1 MNTMSWRCCGQ
12 HASMP
17 AWIIVINTLRG
28 KETMSAQRSRPLT
41 TNAEGVAV
49 PPLPANE
56 SQRLA
61 ALRQYDLLDTPPEQ
75 AFDRITRLTAGV
87 LGMPISLV
95 RLLDETRQW
104 FKSRHGFEASWTRR
118 DIAFC
123 GYTILDTETL
133 VVLDASADDR
143 FAANPLVTGDP
154 HVRFYA
160 GAPLITRDGHVLGT
174 LCVLDRT
181 PHQEF
186 TREQRDLLGDLAD
199 LVMIEI
205 EARSTT
211 LTLRREV
218 RKHQETERRLHRSLA
233 EKEALLR
240 EVHHR
245 VKNNLQA
252 IWGMLQAEACRLR
265 HNPEARERMS
275 LVAERLAVLGSIHE
289 QLYTADN
296 IAEVAIGEHLDRL
309 CEMVQSLYPDR
320 PLGLVVEAEP
330 LLCDIDTALPL
341 GLITHELVSNSVRH
355 GFPDG
360 RAGTVRIDLRHR
372 ADLGRALLT
381 VHDDGVGPATAP
393 MASGLGSILLNAL
406 AGQIGATI
414 EVSGPPGYSTTISIP
429 DSQFHVADRA

>member
-1 MNTMSWRCCGQ
+1 
-12 HASMP
+12 
-17 AWIIVINTLRG
+17 
-28 KETMSAQRSRPLT
+28 
-41 TNAEGVAV
+41 
-49 PPLPANE
+49 
-56 SQRLA
+56 
-61 ALRQYDLLDTPPEQ
+61 
-75 AFDRITRLTAGV
+75 
-87 LGMPISLV
+87 MPISLV
-95 RLLDETRQW
+95 TLLDETRQW
-104 FKSRHGFEASWTRR
+104 FKSCHGFEASWTRR

-186 TREQRDLLGDLAD
+186 TREQRNLLGDLAD

-211 LTLRREV
+211 LALRREV

-233 EKEALLR
+233 EKETLLR

-309 CEMVQSLYPDR
+309 CEMVQSLSR
-320 PLGLVVEAEP
+320 PPPGA
-330 LLCDIDTALPL
+330 C
-341 GLITHELVSNSVRH
+341 GR
-355 GFPDG
+355 G
-360 RAGTVRIDLRHR
+360 RAASLRH
-372 ADLGRALLT
+372 
-381 VHDDGVGPATAP
+381 
-393 MASGLGSILLNAL
+393 
-406 AGQIGATI
+406 
-414 EVSGPPGYSTTISIP
+414 
-429 DSQFHVADRA
+429 

>member
-1 MNTMSWRCCGQ
+1 LTE
-12 HASMP
+12 
-17 AWIIVINTLRG
+17 
-28 KETMSAQRSRPLT
+28 KET
-41 TNAEGVAV
+41 
-49 PPLPANE
+49 
-56 SQRLA
+56 
-61 ALRQYDLLDTPPEQ
+61 
-75 AFDRITRLTAGV
+75 
-87 LGMPISLV
+87 
-95 RLLDETRQW
+95 
-104 FKSRHGFEASWTRR
+104 
-118 DIAFC
+118 
-123 GYTILDTETL
+123 
-133 VVLDASADDR
+133 
-143 FAANPLVTGDP
+143 
-154 HVRFYA
+154 
-160 GAPLITRDGHVLGT
+160 
-174 LCVLDRT
+174 
-181 PHQEF
+181 
-186 TREQRDLLGDLAD
+186 
-199 LVMIEI
+199 
-205 EARSTT
+205 
-211 LTLRREV
+211 
-218 RKHQETERRLHRSLA
+218 
-233 EKEALLR
+233 LLR

-265 HNPEARERMS
+265 HNPEAHERMS

-296 IAEVAIGEHLDRL
+296 IAEVAIGDHLSRL
-309 CEMVQSLYPDR
+309 CEMVRSLDPDR

>member
-1 MNTMSWRCCGQ
+1 MD
-12 HASMP
+12 
-17 AWIIVINTLRG
+17 
-28 KETMSAQRSRPLT
+28 AQRSRPLT

-49 PPLPANE
+49 PPLPVNE
-56 SQRLA
+56 LQRLA
-61 ALRQYDLLDTPPEQ
+61 ALRRYDLLDTPPEQ

-95 RLLDETRQW
+95 TLLDETRQW
-104 FKSRHGFEASWTRR
+104 FKARHGLEALWTRR

-123 GYTILDTETL
+123 SYTILDIKPM
-133 VVLDASADDR
+133 VVQDATADDR

-154 HVRFYA
+154 HIRFYA
-160 GAPLITRDGHVLGT
+160 GAPLVTPDDHVLGT
-174 LCVLDRT
+174 LCVIDRT
-181 PHQEF
+181 PHLEF
-186 TREQRDLLGDLAD
+186 SEEQCSLLGDLAD

-205 EARSTT
+205 EARSAT
-211 LTLRREV
+211 LALRREV

-233 EKEALLR
+233 EKETLLR
-240 EVHHR
+240 ELHHR

-252 IWGMLQAEACRLR
+252 IWGMLQAEAARLR

-296 IAEVAIGEHLDRL
+296 VAEVAIGVHLSRL
-309 CEMVQSLYPDR
+309 CEMVRSLYPDH

-330 LLCDIDTALPL
+330 LHCDIDTALPL
-341 GLITHELVSNSVRH
+341 GLITYELVSNSVKH

-360 RAGTVRIDLRHR
+360 RAGTVQIDLRHR
-372 ADLGRALLT
+372 TDLGRALLT
-381 VHDDGVGPATAP
+381 VRDDGVGPAAAP
-393 MASGLGSILLNAL
+393 MAMANGLGSILLNAL
-406 AGQIGATI
+406 AGQIGATV

-429 DSQFHVADRA
+429 DNRFHIADRA